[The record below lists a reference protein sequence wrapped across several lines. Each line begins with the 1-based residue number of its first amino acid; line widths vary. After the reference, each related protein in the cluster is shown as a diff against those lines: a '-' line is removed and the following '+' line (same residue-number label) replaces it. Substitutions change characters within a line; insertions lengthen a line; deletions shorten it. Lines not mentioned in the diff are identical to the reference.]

1 MLSVPFLATVIQSL
15 FYSFTILHII
25 IYCPLQNGN
34 LTRVQ
39 DLVRAVNPTV
49 NFILTDRGEL
59 TRSQDIDLIL
69 SDSAFLHPDNVRARL
84 LMSRSVLRH
93 ERLFI
98 SHKYFLLYLFCCLHN
113 SDIGLTVSLYLPIHD
128 DNVVNV
134 WHFEGCLPQRSR

>member
-1 MLSVPFLATVIQSL
+1 MPSVPFLATVIQSL
-15 FYSFTILHII
+15 FYSFTILHI

-84 LMSRSVLRH
+84 LMSRSVQRH

-98 SHKYFLLYLFCCLHN
+98 SHDKHIALFIIPLFY
-113 SDIGLTVSLYLPIHD
+113 IFIVP
-128 DNVVNV
+128 
-134 WHFEGCLPQRSR
+134 

>member
-1 MLSVPFLATVIQSL
+1 MGGEKNAKCTVSCHRNSIIIFLLYNIT
-15 FYSFTILHII
+15 FII

-84 LMSRSVLRH
+84 LMSRSVQRH

-98 SHKYFLLYLFCCLHN
+98 SHDKHIALFILLLSITLMLDLQLVYIYL
-113 SDIGLTVSLYLPIHD
+113 SMMIM
-128 DNVVNV
+128 
-134 WHFEGCLPQRSR
+134 